1 MQPPSVSQPCSV
13 QPIIPCFIISV
24 YSFLIPFLHAFHVSD
39 IRLFHVLRPRSLFHS
54 TLHCIPLVLF
64 LFPLL
69 FPTLCPFPMNP
80 ACSLLG
86 SSSPAQVGP
95 LSPALS
101 FCLFVHIPVPD
112 SVPPRVSCVRYSFV
126 SCSPSPIPVPFHF
139 ASHSSCSIS
148 VSLIVS
154 DPMPFSHD
162 PDMFSWI
169 LICSELHVC
178 FLSLKS
184 T

>member
-1 MQPPSVSQPCSV
+1 MTVKREILLHPKSPSELRTSFGSGMQPPSVSRPSSV

-39 IRLFHVLRPRSLFHS
+39 IRLFHVPHPRSLFHS
-54 TLHCIPLVLF
+54 TSHCIPLVLF

-86 SSSPAQVGP
+86 SSSLAQVGP

-112 SVPPRVSCVRYSFV
+112 SVPPCVSCVRYSFV
-126 SCSPSPIPVPFHF
+126 SCSRSPIPDPR
-139 ASHSSCSIS
+139 SIP
-148 VSLIVS
+148 LRIT
-154 DPMPFSHD
+154 FLL
-162 PDMFSWI
+162 FY
-169 LICSELHVC
+169 VC
-178 FLSLKS
+178 FHCCF
-184 T
+184 